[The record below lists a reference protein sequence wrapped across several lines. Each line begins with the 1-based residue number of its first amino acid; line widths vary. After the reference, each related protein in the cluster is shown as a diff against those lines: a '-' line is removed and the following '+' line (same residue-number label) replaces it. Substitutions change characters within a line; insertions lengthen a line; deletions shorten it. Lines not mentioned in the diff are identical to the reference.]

1 MKTKIPTVFPL
12 RLKLVAW
19 LNIAIQVSFPIAS
32 IFTPVI
38 SSSQDNIHFLTKENA
53 LIDRQTQI
61 YILSDGENTH
71 SVAKKYNMSVDAL
84 RKLNQFRTFAHGFDK
99 LQAGDEL
106 DVPMAVLPTI
116 EWHTESKSETPQNN
130 QEQNIANF
138 ASQAGQ
144 FLSNNPSKDTASALA
159 RGMASAT
166 ASSYLQQWFS
176 HVGNSRIQLDV
187 DESFALQNSQVDL
200 LIPLYDKKDT
210 LFFTQGSLHRT
221 DNRAQTNLGLGM
233 RWFQPDYMLGA
244 NSFLDYDLS
253 RSHSRMG
260 LGVEYRRD
268 YLKLAAN
275 SYHRLSNWKDSK
287 DLEDY
292 QERAANGWDLRSEA
306 WLPSYPHVGAKLS
319 YEQYYGDEVG
329 LFGSDKRRADPQ
341 ALTVGLSYT
350 PFPLLTVNAERRR
363 GTSDERDSKIGLQL
377 NYQLGTPWQQQINP
391 DNVAALRTLQGS
403 RYDFVDRNNNIVLEY
418 RKKEV
423 INLSVSSPI
432 TGYAGEEKPLTFTV
446 NSKYGLDRI
455 EWSAPQLIA
464 ANGQLIDN
472 KKGQYRVKLPDY
484 QTGKQAI
491 NSYIINAVA
500 IDKQGNRSANVA
512 VQVTVSQAA
521 IFAGNSQVSPTK
533 FTLAAN
539 GKAQQKV
546 TITIK
551 DKNNQLVDVAANE
564 LSLKITSAAPKHIRA
579 AMNKASSTPNAELI
593 KISEFT
599 RVSAGQYHV
608 TVTSGT
614 KPESVTLTPV
624 VRNTLLAP
632 INIRL
637 TADSKTA
644 QLTPVK
650 VIANNAVANN
660 IAKNQV
666 KFAVVDAQNHPVIAH
681 PVKFTVTNKA
691 NVAPQQETDENGEI
705 VIPIT
710 STIAGKADLTINY
723 GGTTTETV
731 PLVFIADQTTAK
743 IDQKDITIT
752 PKHSVADGKTPK
764 TVTIQ
769 VTDSYGNIVP
779 KASIQLKTNKGQ
791 LAEETLS
798 TNDKGV
804 AETTLTSKMAGT
816 ADITVTV
823 NGNSQTQNTTFLSD
837 AKSAQIALLV
847 TTPMPKVANG
857 KLPIEVTATLVDSNN
872 NPLPKTEVI
881 WQADPASGVTFATKT
896 TTDDHGKTTL
906 PVTST
911 FAGEIKIT
919 AKTANTADQ
928 SININFIADSSTA
941 KINTA
946 DFKVTPDTTIANG
959 SDTIEVVAKVTDK
972 NGNVIPKFEVTFDSD
987 NGQLTQANVTTDQNG
1002 IAKTS
1007 ITNTVAGN
1015 TLITAMVGIKP
1026 FTKAVKFTSNKNTV
1040 KFASLTASTKTPQIA
1055 DGNAKTN
1062 ITAVLV
1068 DEKNNILKDMDI
1080 TWTSDKPL
1088 KTTLNPNKIK
1098 TDANGQATIAVQ
1110 STQAGDNK
1118 ITATVAG
1125 TSVKKDVTI
1134 HFIANNTTAKID
1146 NTDMEIT
1153 PPDTIADGTSVKT
1166 ITAKVTDGKG
1176 NILSK
1181 MNVEF
1186 TTTGGQFV
1194 GNNANKITAKTG
1206 ANGIA
1211 TVKLINTKAEQ
1222 VTIKANINGSSV
1234 TKSSQFSANTAH
1246 PIIAKV
1252 EGKSASAVA
1261 DGIETI
1267 RFEALITD
1275 DKNNPLKNTTVKWKS
1290 DHSTRHVR
1298 FSREETTT
1306 NDKGLAFVTV
1316 TSYKATDVVVTG
1328 SVAGSKDKSAAAVT
1342 FIANTTTSKLAKFE
1356 TLSPFIVANGTEKV
1370 TVKTRVTDEYDN
1382 PLKGINVNFNA
1393 NSGAIMTPSTAQSD
1407 ENGDV
1412 ESELTTNNISD
1423 NITITANINKKPS
1436 ITGSIKSIADIKT
1449 ASIKLESVTKTVP
1462 ASNLGA
1468 TKGVTL
1474 TATVTDAKGHKLK
1487 DIPVIW
1493 STDFNQLDIDTTQT
1507 DSQGRT
1513 SVTLYGTKAGTTNV
1527 TAKLIN
1533 KKLASEKV
1541 TFTAGAINDTTSSL
1555 KMLQN
1560 TILADGTSTSVAQLT
1575 LQDQWGNAATGQTV
1589 HWSSDNNKIKFI
1601 DKGEVNLGVY
1611 QAEITGT
1618 QAGMHK
1624 VSAAIGSIT
1633 KQEKVGVI
1641 ADTST
1646 AVIDSI
1652 DVEGSNTANA
1662 DGNGKIKVVVRI
1674 TDTSTNLVEDVK
1686 IGWNTTVGTLSSPI
1700 SKTDRNGEAYITV
1713 TSTEAKKGNITAQIG
1728 TSIKTSSDIEF
1739 TAGTVSTSKSTAI
1752 LSSSMIDAGSG
1763 KATLIVEAKD
1773 EQGNPLTNLEKKIQ
1787 LSDSAHL
1794 VTPKP
1799 VFARTGISGTYTA
1812 EVQGTQAGST
1822 TLTITID
1829 GEIIASKPDLTIQP
1843 ESKTAQV
1850 KGKIIATPTAAI
1862 VGEKITYSV
1871 ELEDKY
1877 HNPLKAGEV
1886 VFWSANDGTI
1896 IKGTNQTQTNS
1907 HGESSIVVT
1916 RETVGNAT
1924 VNVSLGSNPRFKGVP
1939 TSVSFTQSEVDIN
1952 KSTVRLAKSTINA
1965 GEITKLTVTLKD
1977 QYGNLLHGLDKDITV
1992 NKNNTD
1998 ISISSVTES
2007 SLGVYT
2013 MDVTSTKIA
2022 KAEISVDVASKMLAE
2037 KENITVQGDISS
2049 WKISQVT
2056 ATKSTIKAGDPDGV
2070 TYHATVLDKFD
2081 NVLPN
2086 VTVSWHMKGKAEKYD
2101 LSTITNA
2108 SGIAEVKVT
2117 SNTIGELVMTAALTK
2132 GKELKANT
2140 VTVEQGDINPV
2151 NSILTS
2157 DKVEIGADS
2166 AETMVLTVKAADD
2179 FGNPIVGKTV
2189 TIDSNSANFTV
2200 KNPLTDKLNGTYQTT
2215 ATSSKQGTYTLTA
2228 KVDDKPL
2235 SKTLTVKSGAANP
2248 VLSFKNQDKSTV
2260 YSSKPYDEQTTVEGL
2275 PPGAKP
2281 TWESSNTSIATVNS
2295 DGKVALLKAGNV
2307 KITARIQGNGVYN
2320 SAQASYELNIDR
2332 ADPQLHISKSALNA
2346 IWGDV
2351 GDKQAQAIFNNRDTD
2366 RNKPLIKFSI
2376 DNTSI
2381 ATIDEGNGEITQ
2393 QKPSKNTAIITV
2405 NSAETEQFKAA
2416 SKTVSYQLG
2425 KARFNIEFES
2435 DIQKI
2440 AYNNTSSQRLRT
2452 KKPIPKHADIVW
2464 GSGNVHAIKLT
2475 PQGHIDSLGQ
2485 GESRLT
2491 MTIKSNDYFEES
2503 NGEYIAKVY
2512 TKPNVTI
2519 NNVSYGNNGN
2529 TEIDAGKWAPVY
2541 TDDNVKVSWSSKSN
2555 TEFDKAKKVT
2565 ILFKIKG
2572 KEVDSYSTSSLDKTI
2587 ITELKAN
2594 KDYIGKDLEIELI
2607 AESDSGFDIPKK
2619 ENKSVTV
2626 TSTSPDEIGKISVY
2640 TTTKYFINKP
2650 NLPSET
2656 NCVSPGDIF
2665 ANDRFAVVFPTV
2677 KIDLYHKDKTLL
2689 QQISTRSFI
2698 YKSKYSGSSSF
2709 LHDNGISYPVISSP
2723 NSNGEYTHTD
2733 DQLKRYQD
2741 YVIKQKCY
2749 KTHNG
2754 SGKIDTTLKFI
2765 NTETFMETD
2774 FSWSGNP

>member
-1 MKTKIPTVFPL
+1 MKTEIPTAYPK

-32 IFTPVI
+32 VFTPII

-53 LIDRQTQI
+53 LIDRHTQT
-61 YILSDGENTH
+61 YTLAEGENTL
-71 SVAKKYNMSVDAL
+71 SVAKKYNMSVEAL
-84 RKLNQFRTFAHGFDK
+84 RKLNQFRTFAHDFDK
-99 LQAGDEL
+99 LQTGDEL
-106 DVPMAVLPTI
+106 DVPMAALPTI
-116 EWHTESKSETPQNN
+116 EWHTETQPEKSQNN

-533 FTLAAN
+533 FALAAN
-539 GKAQQKV
+539 GKAQQKI
-546 TITIK
+546 TFTIK

-564 LSLKITSAAPKHIRA
+564 ISLKMTSAAPKHIRA

-599 RVSAGQYHV
+599 RISAGQYHV
-608 TVTSGT
+608 TITSGT

-624 VRNTLLAP
+624 VRNTLLTP
-632 INIRL
+632 INIAL
-637 TADSKTA
+637 IADSKTA
-644 QLTPVK
+644 HLTQLK
-650 VIANNAVANN
+650 VITKNAVANN
-660 IAKNQV
+660 ITKNQV
-666 KFAVVDAQNHPVIAH
+666 KFTVVDAQNHPVIAH

-769 VTDSYGNIVP
+769 VTDSYGNVVP
-779 KASIQLKTNKGQ
+779 KASVQLKTNKGQ
-791 LAEETLS
+791 LAKETLS
-798 TNDKGV
+798 TNDKGG

-919 AKTANTADQ
+919 AKTANATEQ
-928 SININFIADSSTA
+928 SIKISFIADNSTA

-1026 FTKAVKFTSNKNTV
+1026 FTKAVKFTSDKNTV

-1134 HFIANNTTAKID
+1134 NFIANNKTAKID

-1166 ITAKVTDGKG
+1166 ITAKVTDGKD

-1206 ANGIA
+1206 ADGIA

-1234 TKSSQFSANTAH
+1234 TKNSQFSANTAH

-1252 EGKSASAVA
+1252 EGESTLAVA
-1261 DGIETI
+1261 NGIETI
-1267 RFEALITD
+1267 RFKALITD

-1290 DHSTRHVR
+1290 DHSTRYVR

-1328 SVAGSKDKSAAAVT
+1328 SVAGSAEKSAKPVT
-1342 FIANTTTSKLAKFE
+1342 FIGDIATAKLAQFDPLP
-1356 TLSPFIVANGTEKV
+1356 TTIIANGLDKV
-1370 TVKTRVTDEYDN
+1370 SVKTRVTDQYDN
-1382 PLKGINVNFNA
+1382 PLKDIKVNFSADKGA
-1393 NSGAIMTPSTAQSD
+1393 NVTPVATSD
-1407 ENGDV
+1407 KNGYV
-1412 ESELTTNNISD
+1412 ESELTTDKISD
-1423 NITITANINKKPS
+1423 NITITAKINKKSP
-1436 ITGSIKSIADIKT
+1436 ITGSIKSIADSKT
-1449 ASIKLESVTKTVP
+1449 ATITLKPISIPVTV
-1462 ASNLGA
+1462 SNLGESSGI
-1468 TKGVTL
+1468 KL
-1474 TATVTDAKGHKLK
+1474 TATVKDDKGHILENT
-1487 DIPVIW
+1487 PVSW
-1493 STDFNQLDIDTTQT
+1493 FHNKNELSTNTTTT
-1507 DSQGRT
+1507 DKNGET
-1513 SVTLYGTKAGTTNV
+1513 SVILHGTQAGETTV
-1527 TAKLIN
+1527 TAKLHTG
-1533 KKLASEKV
+1533 KESQQKV
-1541 TFTAGAINDTTSSL
+1541 IFTAGDTDENRSSL
-1555 KMLQN
+1555 VISPN
-1560 TILADGTSTSVAQLT
+1560 TISANNRSKAIATLT
-1575 LQDQWGNAATGQTV
+1575 LRDKWDNPVTHQAVNWNNLSKGITLFDPKEMGNG
-1589 HWSSDNNKIKFI
+1589 I
-1601 DKGEVNLGVY
+1601 Y
-1611 QAEITGT
+1611 QAEI
-1618 QAGMHK
+1618 
-1624 VSAAIGSIT
+1624 VSDTADIHTISASINGIR
-1633 KQEKVGVI
+1633 KQETIGVI

-1646 AVIDSI
+1646 SMIDSI
-1652 DVEGSNTANA
+1652 KFDTGKTAKA
-1662 DGNGKIKVVVRI
+1662 NGYDAIKVVVKIKDRG
-1674 TDTSTNLVEDVK
+1674 SNPVKDVI
-1686 IGWNTTVGTLSSPI
+1686 IGWNTTVGKLQAPTSR
-1700 SKTDRNGEAYITV
+1700 TDRNGEAEMTI
-1713 TSTEAKKGNITAQIG
+1713 TSTEAKKGNVTAQVG
-1728 TSIKTSSDIEF
+1728 TSSKTLNDLEF
-1739 TAGTVSTSKSTAI
+1739 TAGTVSASKSTAV
-1752 LSSSMIDAGSG
+1752 LSSAMINAGSG
-1763 KATLIVEAKD
+1763 KAVLTIEAKD
-1773 EQGNPLTNLEKKIQ
+1773 EQGNPLANREKQIQFTDSNNLI
-1787 LSDSAHL
+1787 S
-1794 VTPKP
+1794 PKP
-1799 VFARTGISGTYTA
+1799 TFIQATPSGTYTA
-1812 EVQGTQAGST
+1812 EVQGTKAGST
-1822 TLTITID
+1822 ILTITID
-1829 GEIIASKPDLTIQP
+1829 GKTITSKPDLIIQP
-1843 ESKTAQV
+1843 ESQTAQV
-1850 KGKIIATPTAAI
+1850 KDRIKTSATSAT
-1862 VGEKITYSV
+1862 VGENVTYSV

-1877 HNPLKAGEV
+1877 HNRLKAGEV
-1886 VFWSANDGTI
+1886 IFWTANDGT
-1896 IKGTNQTQTNS
+1896 KVLGTNQTLTDSQGKS
-1907 HGESSIVVT
+1907 HI
-1916 RETVGNAT
+1916 TVSRSQVGDAT
-1924 VNVSLGSNPRFKGVP
+1924 VNVSLGSNPNFKETKASVP
-1939 TSVSFTQSEVDIN
+1939 FTQSKVDTN
-1952 KSTVRLAKSTINA
+1952 KSTIRLAKSTINA
-1965 GEITKLTVTLKD
+1965 GETTTLTVTLKD
-1977 QYGNLLHGLDKDITV
+1977 QYGNLLHNLAKEITA
-1992 NKNNTD
+1992 KSNNID
-1998 ISISSVTES
+1998 VSIGSITES
-2007 SLGVYT
+2007 PFGVYT
-2013 MDVTSTKIA
+2013 MAVTSKKIGTA
-2022 KAEISVDVASKMLAE
+2022 KISVQVSGNTLSD

-2086 VTVSWHMKGKAEKYD
+2086 ITVSWHIEGKAEKYD
-2101 LSTITNA
+2101 LSSITNP

-2117 SNTIGELVMTAALTK
+2117 SNNIGKLIMTAVLTQ
-2132 GKELKANT
+2132 GIELAANE
-2140 VTVEQGDINPV
+2140 VTVIQGDV
-2151 NSILTS
+2151 NTTNSTLTS
-2157 DKVEIGADS
+2157 NKMEIGADNTE
-2166 AETMVLTVKAADD
+2166 AMTLIVKAADD
-2179 FGNPIVGKTV
+2179 FNNPIVGAAV
-2189 TIDSNSANFTV
+2189 TIESNSPNFII
-2200 KNPLTDKLNGTYQTT
+2200 KRPITDNKDGSYQTT
-2215 ATSSKQGTYTLTA
+2215 ATSNRQGTYTLTA
-2228 KVDDKPL
+2228 KVDGKSL
-2235 SKTLTVKSGAANP
+2235 KTLTVKSGATNP
-2248 VLSFKNQDKSTV
+2248 VLSFKNQDKTTP
-2260 YSSKPYDEQTTVEGL
+2260 YSSKSYDQQMKVEGL
-2275 PPGAKP
+2275 PAGAIP
-2281 TWESSNTSIATVNS
+2281 IWESSNTSVASVDS
-2295 DGKVALLKAGNV
+2295 DGKVNLHKAGKV

-2320 SAQASYELNIDR
+2320 SAQASYLLNIDL
-2332 ADPQLHISKSALNA
+2332 ADPQLHVPHGTLNA
-2346 IWGDV
+2346 TWGDI
-2351 GDKQAQAIFNNRDTD
+2351 GDKQARAIFNNRDTD
-2366 RNKPLIKFSI
+2366 SNKPTVKFSI
-2376 DNTSI
+2376 DDTNIAAIDENSGVITQKKPSPKT
-2381 ATIDEGNGEITQ
+2381 ATITIQ
-2393 QKPSKNTAIITV
+2393 
-2405 NSAETEQFKAA
+2405 SAETEQFKAA
-2416 SKTVSYQLG
+2416 SETVSYQLG
-2425 KARFNIEFES
+2425 KARFNVEFE
-2435 DIQKI
+2435 DNLQKI
-2440 AYNNTSSQRLRT
+2440 AYNNTSSRRLKT

-2464 GSGNVHAIKLT
+2464 GSGNIHAITLT
-2475 PQGHIDSLGQ
+2475 PQGDIDSLGQ
-2485 GESRLT
+2485 GESILT
-2491 MTIKSNDYFEES
+2491 MTIKPNDYFEES
-2503 NGEYIAKVY
+2503 HGTYTAKVY
-2512 TKPNVTI
+2512 TKPNISI
-2519 NNVSYGNNGN
+2519 NNISYGNNGKIETN
-2529 TEIDAGKWAPVY
+2529 ADKWAPVY
-2541 TDDNVKVSWSSKSN
+2541 TDDKVKVSWSSKSSS
-2555 TEFDKAKKVT
+2555 EFDKAKKVT
-2565 ILFKIKG
+2565 INFKIDGNIEHSETYKDFTKG
-2572 KEVDSYSTSSLDKTI
+2572 I
-2587 ITELKAN
+2587 ITEFSPDKSYVRKQLKV
-2594 KDYIGKDLEIELI
+2594 ELI
-2607 AESDSGFDIPKK
+2607 ADSDTGFNIPT
-2619 ENKSVTV
+2619 EDSHSVPVNATEPIYIGQIKTNWFTRYFN
-2626 TSTSPDEIGKISVY
+2626 TSKHDFPREKRCRPTFGGTDPRHTIIFPNVEFKPYQSRKVLLEDISVA
-2640 TTTKYFINKP
+2640 TFI
-2650 NLPSET
+2650 
-2656 NCVSPGDIF
+2656 DM
-2665 ANDRFAVVFPTV
+2665 
-2677 KIDLYHKDKTLL
+2677 
-2689 QQISTRSFI
+2689 
-2698 YKSKYSGSSSF
+2698 SKYSG
-2709 LHDNGISYPVISSP
+2709 DKTDGKDITYPVISKP
-2723 NSNGEYTHTD
+2723 NSSGYYEHTD
-2733 DQLKRYQD
+2733 DQLKFYKD
-2741 YVIKQKCY
+2741 YILKSQCY
-2749 KTHNG
+2749 TSHKG
-2754 SGKIDTTLKFI
+2754 RGKIDVIL
-2765 NTETFMETD
+2765 TFLGAQTITDFD
-2774 FSWSGNP
+2774 FSWNGDP